1 VIALT
6 HLQVHWTIGRVI
18 VLVASIASGA
28 VIFGSVWVLGACLT
42 FWTIGSGEAANAF
55 TYGGNMFASYPLDI
69 FGQWLRRFLA
79 FVIPLGFV
87 AYEPG
92 VYVLGKHDALHLPAA
107 LRVAEP
113 LIAIAIATVAGLA
126 WRFSV
131 RHYRSTGS

>member
-1 VIALT
+1 M
-6 HLQVHWTIGRVI
+6 
-18 VLVASIASGA
+18 VLVASIGSGA

-42 FWTIGSGEAANAF
+42 FFTIGSGEVGNAF

-69 FGQWLRRFLA
+69 FAPWLRRFLA

-87 AYEPG
+87 AYLPA
-92 VYVLGKHDALHLPAA
+92 VYVLGKPDALNLPIA

-113 LIAIAIATVAGLA
+113 LVAAVIGAVAGFT

-131 RHYRSTGS
+131 RHYRSSGS

>member
-1 VIALT
+1 
-6 HLQVHWTIGRVI
+6 
-18 VLVASIASGA
+18 VLVASIGAGA

-69 FGQWLRRFLA
+69 FGAWLRRFLA
-79 FVIPLGFV
+79 FAIPLGFV

-92 VYVLGKHDALHLPAA
+92 VFILGKHDALHLPGAV
-107 LRVAEP
+107 RVAEP
-113 LIAIAIATVAGLA
+113 LIALASAAVAGFV

-131 RHYRSTGS
+131 GHYRSTGS